1 MQLHFLPPLNGPN
14 NPNIFI
20 FFETRTQYKVAGKK
34 SKKSD
39 MSKGVYETTKN
50 SSVGDHDRI
59 TIMINFL
66 KLETSFF
73 FLIMIGF
80 DHDPN
85 DHDL

>member
-1 MQLHFLPPLNGPN
+1 MMSSIDFECYERLFLKRMQLHFLSPLKRHI

-50 SSVGDHDRI
+50 RL
-59 TIMINFL
+59 FWA
-66 KLETSFF
+66 
-73 FLIMIGF
+73 
-80 DHDPN
+80 
-85 DHDL
+85 